1 MMTKASRLSPPRRR
15 LLAISAALVL
25 AVLSSA
31 GVLLLRGAA
40 PVARFIEYRMPDPHD
55 GPMAI
60 AAATDGTV
68 WFTIDQ
74 ANAIGRVRG
83 GRIELLPTPGRN
95 YEPLGLAVA
104 ADGSAWYTDIK
115 AGAVMRISPSGEV
128 AQFALD
134 SAIVRLGRVAIAPD
148 GSVWFADATEACITQ
163 LKDGTFTRHE
173 IGSAD
178 SGPYGVA
185 VTSDGIVWATL
196 QAGGKLIRIEPNGAM
211 ATIDLSRPGVV
222 PTDVAVGTDGSV
234 WFLQFRANRIGRLKN
249 GEFSDFKVPDENAG
263 LSGLVVAADG
273 AVWFGMVRSS
283 SLGRLRDGRV
293 ATFRL
298 PRDDARP
305 YSLAVD
311 PDGNVWYADISGYVG
326 MLPARYA
333 HGS

>member
-1 MMTKASRLSPPRRR
+1 MMTEAIIPSPRRR
-15 LLAISAALVL
+15 LLAISAALGLV
-25 AVLSSA
+25 VLSAA
-31 GVLLLRGAA
+31 GMLMMRWAA
-40 PVARFIEYRMPDPHD
+40 PAARFVEYRMPGTRDA
-55 GPMAI
+55 PMAI
-60 AAATDGTV
+60 AAAADGTV

-74 ANAIGRVRG
+74 ANAIGRIRS
-83 GRIELLPTPGRN
+83 GRIDLLPTPGRN
-95 YEPLGLAVA
+95 YESLGLAVA
-104 ADGSAWYTDIK
+104 PDGSAWYTDIK

-134 SAIVRLGRVAIAPD
+134 SAIVRLGRLAVGPD
-148 GSVWFADATEACITQ
+148 GSVWFADATGGGITQ
-163 LKDGTFTRHE
+163 LKDGIFTRHE
-173 IGSAD
+173 IGSAG

-196 QAGGKLIRIEPNGAM
+196 QAASKLIRIEPSGAM
-211 ATIDLSRPGVV
+211 ATIDSSPPGVV

-234 WFLQFRANRIGRLKN
+234 WFLQFRANRVGRLKN
-249 GEFSDFKVPDENAG
+249 GEFSDFKVAEQNAG
-263 LSGLVVAADG
+263 LSGLVVAGDG

-283 SLGRLRDGRV
+283 SLGRLRDGSV

-311 PDGNVWYADISGYVG
+311 PDGNIWYADISGYVG

-333 HGS
+333 SGP

>member
-1 MMTKASRLSPPRRR
+1 
-15 LLAISAALVL
+15 
-25 AVLSSA
+25 
-31 GVLLLRGAA
+31 
-40 PVARFIEYRMPDPHD
+40 
-55 GPMAI
+55 
-60 AAATDGTV
+60 
-68 WFTIDQ
+68 
-74 ANAIGRVRG
+74 
-83 GRIELLPTPGRN
+83 
-95 YEPLGLAVA
+95 
-104 ADGSAWYTDIK
+104 
-115 AGAVMRISPSGEV
+115 MRISQSGEV

-148 GSVWFADATEACITQ
+148 GSVWFADATGVGITQ
-163 LKDGTFTRHE
+163 LKNGIFTRHE
-173 IGSAD
+173 IASAD

-196 QAGGKLIRIEPNGAM
+196 QAGSKLIRIEPSGAM

-249 GEFSDFKVPDENAG
+249 GEFSDFNVSEQNAG
-263 LSGLVVAADG
+263 LSGLTVGADG

-298 PRDDARP
+298 PRDNARP

-333 HGS
+333 RCL

>member
-1 MMTKASRLSPPRRR
+1 MMMEAATPSPSRRR
-15 LLAISAALVL
+15 LLALSAALALVG
-25 AVLSSA
+25 LSGA
-31 GVLLLRGAA
+31 GVLLLQGTA
-40 PVARFIEYRMPDPHD
+40 PAARFVEYRMPGPRD

-60 AAATDGTV
+60 AAAADGTV

-74 ANAIGRVRG
+74 RDAIGRVRG

-115 AGAVMRISPSGEV
+115 AGAVMRITPSGEV

-134 SAIVRLGRVAIAPD
+134 SAIVRLGRVAIGPD
-148 GSVWFADATEACITQ
+148 GSVWFADATGAGITQ

-173 IGSAD
+173 IGSAGG
-178 SGPYGVA
+178 GPYGVA

-196 QAGGKLIRIEPNGAM
+196 QAGSKLVRIEPSGAM
-211 ATIDLSRPGVV
+211 ATIDVSPPGAG

-234 WFLQFRANRIGRLKN
+234 WFLQFRGNRIGRWKN
-249 GEFSDFKVPDENAG
+249 GAFSEFKVAEQNAG
-263 LSGLVVAADG
+263 LSGLAVAADG
-273 AVWFGMVRSS
+273 AVWFGMVRRS
-283 SLGRLRDGRV
+283 SLGRLRDGKV
-293 ATFRL
+293 AIFRL

-311 PDGNVWYADISGYVG
+311 SGGNVWYADISGYVG
-326 MLPARYA
+326 MLPAHDAR
-333 HGS
+333 GF

>member
-1 MMTKASRLSPPRRR
+1 MTTKAATLSPSLPR
-15 LLAISAALVL
+15 LLAVGATLGLIVL
-25 AVLSSA
+25 GGA
-31 GVLLLRGAA
+31 GMLLLRGATPA
-40 PVARFIEYRMPDPHD
+40 ARFVEYRMSGLRD

-60 AAATDGTV
+60 AAAADGTV

-83 GRIELLPTPGRN
+83 GRVELLPTPGRN

-104 ADGSAWYTDIK
+104 VDGSAWYTDIK
-115 AGAVMRISPSGEV
+115 AGAVMHIRPTGEV
-128 AQFALD
+128 TQFALD

-148 GSVWFADATEACITQ
+148 GSVWFADAMGAGITQ
-163 LKDGTFTRHE
+163 LKDGTFTHHE
-173 IGSAD
+173 VGSAD

-196 QAGGKLIRIEPNGAM
+196 QGVSKLVRIEASGAM
-211 ATIDLSRPGVV
+211 ATIDLPRPGVV
-222 PTDVAVGTDGSV
+222 PTDVAVGADGSV
-234 WFLQFRANRIGRLKN
+234 WFLQFGANRVGRLKN
-249 GEFSDFKVPDENAG
+249 GEFSDFKVAEQNAG
-263 LSGLVVAADG
+263 LSGLAVASDG

-283 SLGRLRDGRV
+283 SLGRLRDGKV

-298 PRDDARP
+298 PRDNARP

-333 HGS
+333 RGS